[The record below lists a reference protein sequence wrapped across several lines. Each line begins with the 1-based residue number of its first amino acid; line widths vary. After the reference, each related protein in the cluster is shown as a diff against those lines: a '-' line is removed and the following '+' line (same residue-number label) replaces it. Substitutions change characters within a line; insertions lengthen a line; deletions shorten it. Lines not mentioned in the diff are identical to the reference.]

1 MTDMMAAGKLNKR
14 EKIGRRQRSYI
25 FIFLGIVLVLLFITD
40 LLTGPSSLT
49 FGDLVKALSGSLD
62 EGTRKILLDFRFPRA
77 LTAVL
82 AGMALSISGLQM
94 QTVFQ
99 NPLAGPYVLGISSG
113 ASLGVAIL
121 VLGLSSLISVN
132 ISLIFNSW
140 AIVAAAWLGSALV
153 LILIMTVSVR
163 VRDIMT
169 VLILGIMFASAV
181 SAIVSIMQYFSN
193 ESMLKSFVIWTMGS
207 LGNLSWKQL
216 NVLLISIIAGLV
228 LSVSTTKQL
237 NALLLGEEH
246 AHSLGLSVKRS
257 RLLIFISTS
266 ILAGSVTAFCGPIAF
281 IGIAVPHICRLI
293 FATSSHNY
301 LIPGTILLGSILLLA
316 SDIIS
321 QLPGSG
327 RILPVNSVTALIG
340 IPVLIWIIVGRNKFI
355 RLS

>member
-1 MTDMMAAGKLNKR
+1 MIIIRKINKL
-14 EKIGRRQRSYI
+14 EKDTAINRSYI
-25 FIFLGIVLVLLFITD
+25 YILLCILLIILFFVD
-40 LLTGPSSLT
+40 LITGPVGISP
-49 FGDLVKALSGSLD
+49 GDFVRALSGKGD
-62 EGTRKILLDFRFPRA
+62 QEIIKILFDFRLPRA
-77 LTAVL
+77 LTALL
-82 AGMALSISGLQM
+82 AGMALSVSGLQM

-121 VLGLSSLISVN
+121 ILGLSSVISSN
-132 ISLIFNSW
+132 ISMLFNSW
-140 AIVAAAWLGSALV
+140 AIVGAAWLGSGLVLV
-153 LILIMTVSVR
+153 LIMIVSLR

-216 NVLLISIIAGLV
+216 NILIICVLPGLT
-228 LSVSTTKQL
+228 LSVFTTKML

-246 AHSLGLSVKRS
+246 AISLGLRIKTART
-257 RLLIFISTS
+257 LIFISTS
-266 ILAGSVTAFCGPIAF
+266 ILAGSVTAFCGPLAF

-301 LIPGTILLGSILLLA
+301 LIPGTILSGGIILLA
-316 SDIIS
+316 SDIVS
-321 QLPGSG
+321 QLPGQG
-327 RILPVNSVTALIG
+327 KILPVNSVTALIG
-340 IPVLIWIIVGRNKFI
+340 IPVLIWIIVKRNKFI

>member
-1 MTDMMAAGKLNKR
+1 MVVKSDINKQ
-14 EKIGRRQRSYI
+14 EKDTAISRSYI
-25 FIFLGIVLVLLFITD
+25 FILLGIILLVLFFVD
-40 LLTGPSSLT
+40 LLTGPAGIGA
-49 FGDLVKALSGSLD
+49 GDLIRAVSGKADRDLI
-62 EGTRKILLDFRFPRA
+62 KILYDFRLPRA
-77 LTAVL
+77 LTALL
-82 AGMALSISGLQM
+82 AGMALSVSGLQM

-121 VLGLSSLISVN
+121 VLGLSSAISIN
-132 ISLIFNSW
+132 ISMVFNSW
-140 AIVAAAWLGSALV
+140 AIVGAAWLGSGLVLV
-153 LILIMTVSVR
+153 LIMIVSLR

-193 ESMLKSFVIWTMGS
+193 ESTLKSFVIWTMGS

-216 NVLLISIIAGLV
+216 NILIISVMIGLAM
-228 LSVSTTKQL
+228 SVFTTKML

-246 AHSLGLSVKRS
+246 ALSLGLKLKTA

-266 ILAGSVTAFCGPIAF
+266 ILAGSVTAFCGPLAF

-301 LIPGTILLGSILLLA
+301 LIPGTILFGGIILLA
-316 SDIIS
+316 SDIVS
-321 QLPGSG
+321 QLPGQG
-327 RILPVNSVTALIG
+327 KILPVNSVTALIG
-340 IPVLIWIIVGRNKFI
+340 IPVLIWIIVKRNKFI

>member
-1 MTDMMAAGKLNKR
+1 MMTEGKAGVPERKVT
-14 EKIGRRQRSYI
+14 GHRSYL
-25 FIFLGIVLVLLFITD
+25 FIFLGIVLVFLFIVD
-40 LLTGPSSLT
+40 LLTGPVNIAP
-49 FGDLVKALSGSLD
+49 GDLVKALAGSLD
-62 EGTRKILLDFRFPRA
+62 ESTQRILLDFRLPRA
-77 LTAVL
+77 LTALL
-82 AGMALSISGLQM
+82 AGMALSLSGLQM

-121 VLGLSSLISVN
+121 VLGLSSVISVN
-132 ISLIFNSW
+132 ISLLFNSW
-140 AIVAAAWLGSALV
+140 AIVAAAWLGSGLV
-153 LILIMTVSVR
+153 LLLIMIVSVR

-216 NVLLISIIAGLV
+216 NVLMISILAGLA
-228 LSVSTTKQL
+228 LSVGTTKNL

-246 AHSLGLSVKRS
+246 AHSLGLSVKSS

-301 LIPGTILLGSILLLA
+301 LIPGTILLGGIVLLA
-316 SDIIS
+316 SDILS

-327 RILPVNSVTALIG
+327 KILPVNSVTALIG

>member
-1 MTDMMAAGKLNKR
+1 MVTGGMIGKR
-14 EKIGRRQRSYI
+14 EKMERGQRAYV
-25 FIFLGIVLVLLFITD
+25 FILLGIVLVLLFIVD
-40 LLTGPSSLT
+40 LLTGPVRIT
-49 FGDLVKALSGSLD
+49 PGDLLKALSGSLD
-62 EGTRKILLDFRFPRA
+62 EGTMKILIDFRLPRA
-77 LTAVL
+77 LTALL

-121 VLGLSSLISVN
+121 VLGLSSVISVN

-140 AIVAAAWLGSALV
+140 AIVAAAWLGSGLVLV
-153 LILIMTVSVR
+153 LIMVVSVR

-216 NVLLISIIAGLV
+216 NVLIISVLIGLA
-228 LSVSTTKQL
+228 LSVGTSKQL

-246 AHSLGLSVKRS
+246 ANSLGLSVKRS
-257 RLLIFISTS
+257 RLMIFISTS

-301 LIPGTILLGSILLLA
+301 LIPGTILLGAILLLA
-316 SDIIS
+316 SDILS

-327 RILPVNSVTALIG
+327 KILPVNSVTALIG
-340 IPVLIWIIVGRNKFI
+340 IPVLIWIIIGRNKFI

>member
-1 MTDMMAAGKLNKR
+1 MNIKNN
-14 EKIGRRQRSYI
+14 IRQNGVLLPRSYI
-25 FIFLGIVLVLLFITD
+25 YMLLGLILVVLFVVD
-40 LLTGPSSLT
+40 LLTGSVYIS
-49 FGDLVKALSGSLD
+49 FEDIIMAISGKAEADTINILSG
-62 EGTRKILLDFRFPRA
+62 FRLPRA
-77 LTAVL
+77 LTALL
-82 AGMALSISGLQM
+82 AGMALSVSGLQM
-94 QTVFQ
+94 QTVFR

-121 VLGLSSLISVN
+121 ILGLSSVMSVN
-132 ISLIFNSW
+132 ISMAFNSW
-140 AIVAAAWLGSALV
+140 AIVGAAWIGSGFVLV
-153 LILIMTVSVR
+153 LIMIVSLR

-181 SAIVSIMQYFSN
+181 SAIVSIMQYFSD

-207 LGNLSWKQL
+207 LGNLSWQQL
-216 NVLLISIIAGLV
+216 HILIVSIIAGLFISI
-228 LSVSTTKQL
+228 LTTKML
-237 NALLLGEEH
+237 NALLLGEDH
-246 AHSLGLSVKRS
+246 ARSLGLKIRAA
-257 RLLIFISTS
+257 RILIFISTS
-266 ILAGSVTAFCGPIAF
+266 ILAGSVTAFCGPLAF

-301 LIPGTILLGSILLLA
+301 LIPGTMMLGSIALLL

-340 IPVLIWIIVGRNKFI
+340 IPVLIWIIVRRNKFV